1 MKYHTSIGYEILKNP
16 EREMLR
22 YASLVALEHHEK
34 WAGGGYPSGKSGEN
48 IHIFARI
55 TAIADVYDALRS
67 IRVYKDAWSQA
78 DAVAYLIEESG
89 KFFEP
94 KLVDIFVANI
104 EEIETIRSAAYED
117 ELNGFSHIY
126 QYLKEKMDE

>member
-22 YASLVALEHHEK
+22 YASLIALEHHEK
-34 WAGGGYPSGKSGEN
+34 WGGGGYPHGKSGKD
-48 IHIFARI
+48 IHIFSRI

-67 IRVYKDAWSQA
+67 IRVYKDAWTQK
-78 DAVAYLIEESG
+78 DALAYLVGEKG

-104 EEIETIRSAAYED
+104 NQIETIRNAAYQD
-117 ELNGFSHIY
+117 ELNDFSQIY
-126 QYLKEKMDE
+126 QYLKEQMEE